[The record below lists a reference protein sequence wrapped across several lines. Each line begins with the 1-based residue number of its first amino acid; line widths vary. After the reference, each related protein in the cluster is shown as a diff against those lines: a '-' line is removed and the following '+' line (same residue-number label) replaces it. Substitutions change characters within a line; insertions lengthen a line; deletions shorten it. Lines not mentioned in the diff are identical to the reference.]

1 MAEVMGHPDVLPQ
14 LLQLPYASAE
24 QWATRLAEMLAP
36 GRHDLL
42 LMAELQAPDGQW
54 SVVGNAGL
62 SPCGPPVRR
71 RHAMNLGIALLPR
84 AQGQGIGRALMQALC
99 DYADDWAQVLR
110 IELGVYAD
118 NARAIALYQ
127 RFGFEIEG
135 RQRGYALR
143 GGQYV
148 DTLMMARLHPHPPR
162 IGGWSEPAPGAPP
175 DA

>member
-14 LLQLPYASAE
+14 LLQLPYPSAE
-24 QWATRLAEMLAP
+24 VWAARLAEMLAP
-36 GRHDLL
+36 GRNDLL
-42 LMAELQAPDGQW
+42 LMAELQDAGGHW

-62 SPCGPPVRR
+62 HPCGPPVRR
-71 RHAMNLGIALLPR
+71 RHAMSLGIAVLPR
-84 AQGQGIGRALMQALC
+84 AQGQGVGRALMQALC
-99 DYADDWAQVLR
+99 DFADDWAQVLR

-127 RFGFEIEG
+127 RFGFEVEG

-143 GGQYV
+143 GGEYV
-148 DTLMMARLHPHPPR
+148 DTLMMARLHPNPPR
-162 IGGWSEPAPGAPP
+162 IGGWVASPTGSPP